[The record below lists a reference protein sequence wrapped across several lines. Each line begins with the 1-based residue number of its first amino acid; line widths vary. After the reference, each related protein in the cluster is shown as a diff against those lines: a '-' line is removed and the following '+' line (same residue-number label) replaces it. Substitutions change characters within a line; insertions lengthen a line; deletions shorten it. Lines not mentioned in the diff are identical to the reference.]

1 MTAPVLAADSYATNG
16 HLIAAVAQLGYLT
29 LDDHVLDPTYERGIW
44 WQEWRPRQL
53 TTHHR
58 AVDGT
63 DFRRLPHADATFDAV
78 AFDPPYVCPGGRK
91 TSTVK
96 PMHER
101 YGMNEGGFNDPM
113 FTTPA
118 ELQQIINDGLTEMV
132 RVVKPRRSKHAGGIV
147 LVKCQNYIW
156 SGQLWEGA
164 EFTREH
170 ARSLGCDVVDRLEYL
185 TKPGPQPTTNPDGSP
200 RRQVHARRN
209 LSTLWVFRAPARS
222 ATQTDL
228 FGDA

>member
-29 LDDHVLDPTYERGIW
+29 LEDHVLDPTYERGIW

-53 TTHHR
+53 STHHR

-63 DFRRLPHADATFDAV
+63 DFRHLPYPDATFDAI

-101 YGMNEGGFNDPM
+101 YGMKLD
-113 FTTPA
+113 
-118 ELQQIINDGLTEMV
+118 I
-132 RVVKPRRSKHAGGIV
+132 KP
-147 LVKCQNYIW
+147 
-156 SGQLWEGA
+156 E
-164 EFTREH
+164 
-170 ARSLGCDVVDRLEYL
+170 DVVAEGFPGWSPTGFVGFFTNTFGVREDVDVTVIEWEYL
-185 TKPGPQPTTNPDGSP
+185 
-200 RRQVHARRN
+200 
-209 LSTLWVFRAPARS
+209 
-222 ATQTDL
+222 
-228 FGDA
+228 